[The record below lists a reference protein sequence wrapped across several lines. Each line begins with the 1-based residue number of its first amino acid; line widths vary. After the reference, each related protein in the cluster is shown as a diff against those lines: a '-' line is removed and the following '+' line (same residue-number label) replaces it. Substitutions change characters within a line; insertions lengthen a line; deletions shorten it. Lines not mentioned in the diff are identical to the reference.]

1 METAKKSV
9 PQHSPLGKSASW
21 QGSSLESP
29 DPRSPDP
36 DQLSEDQGRRPISSL
51 GVRGQRLERL
61 RRLEC
66 TGHITDTIRAVD
78 DIELLDLGTFAEVQ
92 LVQLD
97 PDDIRAGRGLE
108 VVDAIRQVRN
118 GSPDRLRRVRFIG
131 F

>member
-9 PQHSPLGKSASW
+9 AQHSPLGKSASW

-51 GVRGQRLERL
+51 GVRGQRLERF

-66 TGHITDTIRAVD
+66 PGHIADTIRAVD
-78 DIELLDLGTFAEVQ
+78 EIELLDLAPSLKSSLFNLTQTMF
-92 LVQLD
+92 
-97 PDDIRAGRGLE
+97 GL
-108 VVDAIRQVRN
+108 VVD
-118 GSPDRLRRVRFIG
+118 SK
-131 F
+131 